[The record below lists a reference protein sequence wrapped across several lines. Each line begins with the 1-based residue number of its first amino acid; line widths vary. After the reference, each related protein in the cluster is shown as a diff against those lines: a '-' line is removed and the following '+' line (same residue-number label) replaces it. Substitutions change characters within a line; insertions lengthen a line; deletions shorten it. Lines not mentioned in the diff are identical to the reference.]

1 MWDFSIGRAIGLLLQ
16 TMPFILLRLA
26 VYFGITLAYI
36 LGTGT
41 GAGVGWGIGG
51 FGEEGFRAGSTFW
64 GGFIGFSLVG
74 FVVYWFREYLLYM
87 VKAGHI
93 AVLVE
98 KMDGQPLPGGQS
110 QIGHAQ
116 SVVKERFVEASVLF
130 GVDQLVKGVLRA
142 IMGMIKTVFTIL
154 PIPGVRNLV
163 SIIHAIL
170 KTAVG
175 YLDEV
180 ILAYAIRTRSTNP
193 WESAKT
199 ALVLYG
205 QNYQTMLKNA
215 VWLTLAVYALSIVI
229 FLVMLAPA
237 AGIAALFPGGWS
249 AMGVVIA
256 ILLAWSVKVAI
267 VEPFAVTCMMQ
278 VFFKTIEGQSPDP
291 AWEARLDGMSNKF
304 GDLKDKAASWVDR
317 SAQTGRNT
325 DVQSGAGQSDAG
337 QSDAGQSGAG
347 QS

>member
-1 MWDFSIGRAIGLLLQ
+1 MWDFSIGRALSLLMQ
-16 TMPFILLRLA
+16 TMPFILLRLC

-41 GAGVGWGIGG
+41 GAGVGYGIGG
-51 FGEEGFRAGSTFW
+51 LGEEGFAAGSTFW
-64 GGFIGFSLVG
+64 GGFIGFSFVG
-74 FVVYWFREYLLYM
+74 FLVYWFREYLLYM

-98 KMDGQPLPGGQS
+98 KMDNQPLPEGKS
-110 QIGHAQ
+110 QIAHAQ
-116 SVVKERFVEASVLF
+116 SVVQERFVEASVLF
-130 GVDQLVKGVLRA
+130 GVDQLIKGVLRA
-142 IMGMIKTVFTIL
+142 IMGLIRTVFTII

-175 YLDEV
+175 YIDEV
-180 ILAYAIRTRSTNP
+180 ILAYAIRTRSNNP

-205 QNYQTMLKNA
+205 QNYRAMLKNA
-215 VWLTLAVYALSIVI
+215 VWLTIFVYLLSFVI

-237 AGIAALFPGGWS
+237 AGIAAVFPGSWS
-249 AMGVVIA
+249 AIGVIIA
-256 ILLAWSVKVAI
+256 ILMAWSVKVAV

-278 VFFKTIEGQSPDP
+278 VFFKEIEGQSPDP
-291 AWEARLDGMSNKF
+291 AWEARLNDMSDKF
-304 GDLKDKAASWVDR
+304 RNLGDRAAQWVDR
-317 SAQTGRNT
+317 KAGG
-325 DVQSGAGQSDAG
+325 GAGDRAEAPAGAPVDAN
-337 QSDAGQSGAG
+337 DAKAG
-347 QS
+347 S